1 MTPKPHPTDM
11 PTPQGDFVSIAP
23 AVAER
28 LLGEPSSRSA
38 RELRWGRKGSFRLKL
53 DTGTWSDFEA
63 GEGGGVL
70 ALVMREERLDKAGAL
85 AWLET
90 QGFLAGLPNR
100 RESGRIGAYG
110 GNWGNSGKSA
120 AAQSPY
126 SPAIEG
132 GTTMTP
138 ERHGTD
144 ALRWIRSQI
153 LPIADVH
160 DHPVRRWMAKRNLWR
175 PELPLPPSIR
185 WIAADAPVF
194 RGSHSGI
201 GAIAFPLAPVEAW
214 RASYPETPSPSAV
227 QLVCIDADGERAD
240 YENSQGNRV
249 DKPKFGNARMAVWTI
264 GDVRGESVSV
274 CEGAADALALA
285 AREPDPVIAALT
297 TPRPPTAWQ
306 VALSMFSSVT
316 IWPDMDTEDEQ
327 GRRPGLD
334 AVVAL
339 AQARKLAGR
348 SVDVMG
354 VDIGKDA
361 ADAAIAT
368 PFGDIDMDELNRFA
382 ADLQA
387 EGTEIF
393 EAMRYASTLL
403 K

>member
-1 MTPKPHPTDM
+1 MTSRLHPTDV
-11 PTPQGDFVSIAP
+11 PAPQGNFLSIAP

-90 QGFLAGLPNR
+90 QGFLSRSPER
-100 RESGRIGAYG
+100 GRSGAYG
-110 GNWGNSGKSA
+110 PTSGKSV

-126 SPAIEG
+126 SSVIKG
-132 GTTMTP
+132 STTMTP
-138 ERHGTD
+138 ERRGIE

-153 LPIADVH
+153 LPIADVP
-160 DHPVRRWMAKRNLWR
+160 DHPIRHWMAKRNLWR
-175 PELPLPPSIR
+175 PEIPLPPSLR
-185 WIAADAPVF
+185 WIPVDAPVF
-194 RGSHSGI
+194 RRSHSGI
-201 GAIAFPLAPVEAW
+201 GAIAFPLAPISAW
-214 RASYPETPSPSAV
+214 QAAYPKTPSPTAV
-227 QLVCIDADGERAD
+227 QLVCIGADGERAD
-240 YENSQGNRV
+240 YANSQGNRV
-249 DKPKFGNARMAVWTI
+249 DKPKFGTARLAVWII
-264 GDVRGESVSV
+264 GDVRRESVSV

-285 AREPDPVIAALT
+285 AREPDPVIATLS
-297 TPRPPTAWQ
+297 TPRPVLDWEKE
-306 VALSMFSSVT
+306 LSVFDFVT
-316 IWPDMDTEDEQ
+316 LWPDMDEEDEL

-334 AVVAL
+334 AATAL
-339 AQARKLAGR
+339 VQARKLAGQ
-348 SVDVMG
+348 SIEVMG

-361 ADAAIAT
+361 ADAAHGSPLDEINT
-368 PFGDIDMDELNRFA
+368 DELHRFA
-382 ADLQA
+382 QELES
-387 EGTEIF
+387 EGMTRF

>member
-1 MTPKPHPTDM
+1 MTSRLHPTDM

-23 AVAER
+23 AVCER

-38 RELRWGRKGSFRLKL
+38 RELRWWRKGSFRLKL

-70 ALVMREERLDKAGAL
+70 ALVMREERLDKANAL

-90 QGFLAGLPNR
+90 QGFLARSPER
-100 RESGRIGAYG
+100 GRSGAYG
-110 GNWGNSGKSA
+110 PVSGKSI

-126 SPAIEG
+126 SPAIKG
-132 GTTMTP
+132 STTRTP
-138 ERHGTD
+138 ERRGMN

-153 LPIADVH
+153 LPVADSH
-160 DHPVRRWMAKRNLWR
+160 DHPIRNWMAKRNLWR

-214 RASYPETPSPSAV
+214 KASYPETPSPSAV
-227 QLVCIDADGERAD
+227 QLVCIDADGEKAD
-240 YENSQGNRV
+240 YENSQGRRV
-249 DKPKFGNARMAVWTI
+249 DKPNFGNARMAVWTI
-264 GDVRGESVSV
+264 GDVTGDSVIV
-274 CEGAADALALA
+274 YEGAADALALA
-285 AREPDPVIAALT
+285 AREPDPVIATLT

-334 AVVAL
+334 ASTAL
-339 AQARKLAGR
+339 AQARKLTGR
-348 SVDVMG
+348 SIEVMG
-354 VDIGKDA
+354 VDIGK
-361 ADAAIAT
+361 DAAIAT
-368 PFGDIDMDELNRFA
+368 PFGDIDMDDLNRFA

-387 EGTEIF
+387 EGTETF
-393 EAMRYASTLL
+393 EARRYASTLL
-403 K
+403 

>member
-1 MTPKPHPTDM
+1 MTPKPHPTDR
-11 PTPQGDFVSIAP
+11 PTPQGEFVSIAP

-28 LLGEPSSRSA
+28 LLGEPTSRSS

-70 ALVMREERLDKAGAL
+70 ALVMHEERLDKSGAL

-90 QGFLAGLPNR
+90 QGFLTDS
-100 RESGRIGAYG
+100 RENGRSGAYG
-110 GNWGNSGKSA
+110 HVSGKSI

-126 SPAIEG
+126 SPAIKG
-132 GTTMTP
+132 GSAMTP
-138 ERHGTD
+138 DRRGTD
-144 ALRWIRSQI
+144 ALRWIRSHI
-153 LPIADVH
+153 LPITDSH
-160 DHPVRRWMAKRNLWR
+160 DHPIRNWMAKRNLWR

-185 WIAADAPVF
+185 WIPADAAVF

-214 RASYPETPSPSAV
+214 RAAYPDTPSPSAV
-227 QLVCIDADGERAD
+227 QLVCIDADGEKAD
-240 YENSQGNRV
+240 YANSQGRRV

-264 GDVRGESVSV
+264 GDVTGDNVIV

-285 AREPDPVIAALT
+285 AREPDPVIATLT

-306 VALSMFSSVT
+306 VALSTFSSVT

-327 GRRPGLD
+327 GRRPGVD

-348 SVDVMG
+348 SVEVMG

-387 EGTEIF
+387 EGTETF

>member
-1 MTPKPHPTDM
+1 
-11 PTPQGDFVSIAP
+11 
-23 AVAER
+23 
-28 LLGEPSSRSA
+28 
-38 RELRWGRKGSFRLKL
+38 
-53 DTGTWSDFEA
+53 
-63 GEGGGVL
+63 
-70 ALVMREERLDKAGAL
+70 
-85 AWLET
+85 
-90 QGFLAGLPNR
+90 
-100 RESGRIGAYG
+100 
-110 GNWGNSGKSA
+110 
-120 AAQSPY
+120 
-126 SPAIEG
+126 
-132 GTTMTP
+132 MTP
-138 ERHGTD
+138 ERRGKD

-153 LPIADVH
+153 LPIADSH
-160 DHPVRRWMAKRNLWR
+160 DHPIRRWMAKRNLWR

-185 WIAADAPVF
+185 WIPADAPVF

-214 RASYPETPSPSAV
+214 RAAYPETPSPAAV
-227 QLVCIDADGERAD
+227 QLVCIDADGEKAD
-240 YENSQGNRV
+240 YANSQGNRV
-249 DKPKFGNARMAVWTI
+249 DKPKFGNARLAVWTI

-285 AREPDPVIAALT
+285 AREPDPVIATLS
-297 TPRPPTAWQ
+297 TPRPVLDWERE
-306 VALSMFSSVT
+306 LSIFDFVT
-316 IWPDMDTEDEQ
+316 LWPDMDEEDEL

-334 AVVAL
+334 AAVAL

-348 SVDVMG
+348 SIEVMG

-387 EGTEIF
+387 EGTETF